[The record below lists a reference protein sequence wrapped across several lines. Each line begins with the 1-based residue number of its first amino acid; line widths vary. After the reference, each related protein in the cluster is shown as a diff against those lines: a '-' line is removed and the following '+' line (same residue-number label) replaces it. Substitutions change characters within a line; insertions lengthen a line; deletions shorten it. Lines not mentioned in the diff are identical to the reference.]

1 MLGFFM
7 DGRLYAK
14 SDEPT
19 DKAAMPTNNAIASAD
34 IWMAVVKVC
43 IWVSPEK
50 YSCGGRISLGHEGQG
65 LDRHG
70 ERERRVGGDG
80 DCRPFD
86 HHCERPHC
94 GLSSFILS
102 ALWSCGPAGCPLL
115 MD

>member
-1 MLGFFM
+1 MVGRALCEKRGTNRQCGDADEQRDRECRHLDGCGQGLHLGLSWEVFL
-7 DGRLYAK
+7 R
-14 SDEPT
+14 
-19 DKAAMPTNNAIASAD
+19 
-34 IWMAVVKVC
+34 
-43 IWVSPEK
+43 
-50 YSCGGRISLGHEGQG
+50 GRISLGHEGQG

-86 HHCERPHC
+86 HHCERLHC
-94 GLSSFILS
+94 GLSSVILS